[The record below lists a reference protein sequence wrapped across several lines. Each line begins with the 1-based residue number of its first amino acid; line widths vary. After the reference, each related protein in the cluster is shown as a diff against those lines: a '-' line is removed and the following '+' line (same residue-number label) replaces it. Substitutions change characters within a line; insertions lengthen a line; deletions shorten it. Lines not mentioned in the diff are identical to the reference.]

1 MLYKKGEYFL
11 IQDNNYKANK
21 FIGEIL
27 DQKERNLYLLNVYIF
42 PEDTK
47 DGRQYYMSQYE
58 VFLTSSEVLY
68 SFDKKNEV
76 KVEVTTIEEYIS
88 RKYISNEKVKYPLY
102 FKRQIYCCEKNIF
115 APDKLP
121 LICYC
126 QEIFNP
132 DKPFKKCVCGEVFHP
147 DCLLQSKSN
156 KCWSSSC
163 DFNCNQ
169 YLSEEEQIQ
178 KLKLLYGDIRK
189 GIDDINTEMGKDN
202 NNTKNLLN
210 KKKNRDT
217 KDENDNIEIFNR
229 TDILSNSTELNNS
242 VKNKDKD
249 KEKTIDI
256 KDEKKNKENIINK
269 EKRERAINIIYNNL
283 IKGKEIIKNDLSLL
297 EKYENCVNKEI
308 YNYIK
313 TDEEMFLLFQLK
325 QLSEKIEDNLYK
337 LYSNNQSSY
346 LNFLQYFNQCKHNST
361 DLLIK
366 IIFGE
371 LSPEYVSRFTEY
383 DFMSDEQKKKQELKK
398 NSELNKMIIKNDDSD
413 LIFTLNKGRML
424 SEKEI
429 YNDEKNNMNDL
440 WNRNDEKNLDGL
452 KNQKTIH
459 YEEKIKEK
467 QKQFPNMNIDD
478 VKMLLQL
485 TEPNEEVIEKK
496 LNDLIQENFE
506 LNEQNNFFEKRK
518 ITLEKEARKIIN
530 KEEKDKKKKI
540 KDNIYNINDKIDKNK
555 MENIIQD
562 ISFDIKYL

>member
-115 APDKLP
+115 IPGELP

-169 YLSEEEQIQ
+169 FLSEEEQIQ

-313 TDEEMFLLFQLK
+313 TGEEMFLLFQLK

-383 DFMSDEQKKKQELKK
+383 DFMSDEQKKKRELKK
-398 NSELNKMIIKNDDSD
+398 NSELNKMRIKNDDSD

-518 ITLEKEARKIIN
+518 IILEKEAKKIIN

>member
-115 APDKLP
+115 IPGELP

-132 DKPFKKCVCGEVFHP
+132 DKPFKKCVCDVIFHP

-169 YLSEEEQIQ
+169 FLSEEEQIQ

-371 LSPEYVSRFTEY
+371 LSPEDVSRFTEY
-383 DFMSDEQKKKQELKK
+383 DFMSDEQKKKRELKK
-398 NSELNKMIIKNDDSD
+398 NSELNKMRIKNDDSD

-452 KNQKTIH
+452 KNQKTIL

-467 QKQFPNMNIDD
+467 LKQFPNMNNDD

-485 TEPNEEVIEKK
+485 TEPNEEDIEKK

-518 ITLEKEARKIIN
+518 IILEKEAKKIIN

>member
-115 APDKLP
+115 IPGELP

-132 DKPFKKCVCGEVFHP
+132 DKPFKKCVCDVIFHP

-169 YLSEEEQIQ
+169 FLSEEEQIQ

-371 LSPEYVSRFTEY
+371 LSPEDVSRFTEY
-383 DFMSDEQKKKQELKK
+383 DFMSDEQKKKRELKK
-398 NSELNKMIIKNDDSD
+398 NSELNKMRIKNDDSD

>member
-115 APDKLP
+115 IPGELP

-132 DKPFKKCVCGEVFHP
+132 DKPFKKCVCDVIFHP

-169 YLSEEEQIQ
+169 FLSEEEQIQ

-242 VKNKDKD
+242 VKNKDI
-249 KEKTIDI
+249 EKAIDI
-256 KDEKKNKENIINK
+256 KDEKKNKDNIINK

-452 KNQKTIH
+452 KNQKTIL

-467 QKQFPNMNIDD
+467 LKQFPNMNNDD

-485 TEPNEEVIEKK
+485 TEPNEEDIEKK

-518 ITLEKEARKIIN
+518 IILEKEAKKIIN

>member
-1 MLYKKGEYFL
+1 M
-11 IQDNNYKANK
+11 
-21 FIGEIL
+21 
-27 DQKERNLYLLNVYIF
+27 
-42 PEDTK
+42 
-47 DGRQYYMSQYE
+47 
-58 VFLTSSEVLY
+58 
-68 SFDKKNEV
+68 
-76 KVEVTTIEEYIS
+76 
-88 RKYISNEKVKYPLY
+88 
-102 FKRQIYCCEKNIF
+102 
-115 APDKLP
+115 
-121 LICYC
+121 
-126 QEIFNP
+126 
-132 DKPFKKCVCGEVFHP
+132 
-147 DCLLQSKSN
+147 
-156 KCWSSSC
+156 
-163 DFNCNQ
+163 
-169 YLSEEEQIQ
+169 SEEEQIQ

-242 VKNKDKD
+242 VKNKDI
-249 KEKTIDI
+249 EKAIDI
-256 KDEKKNKENIINK
+256 KDEKKNKDNIINK

-313 TDEEMFLLFQLK
+313 TGEEMFLLFQLK

-485 TEPNEEVIEKK
+485 TEPNEEDIEKK

>member
-115 APDKLP
+115 IPGELP

-132 DKPFKKCVCGEVFHP
+132 DKPFKKCVCDVIFHP

-169 YLSEEEQIQ
+169 FLSEEEQIQ

-297 EKYENCVNKEI
+297 EKYENCINKEI

-313 TDEEMFLLFQLK
+313 TGEEMFLLFQLK

-371 LSPEYVSRFTEY
+371 LSPEDVSRFTEY

-398 NSELNKMIIKNDDSD
+398 NSELNKMRIKNDDSD

-452 KNQKTIH
+452 KNQKTIL

-467 QKQFPNMNIDD
+467 LKQFPNMNNDD

-485 TEPNEEVIEKK
+485 TEPNEEDIEKK

-518 ITLEKEARKIIN
+518 IILEKEAKKIIN

>member
-115 APDKLP
+115 IPGELP

-452 KNQKTIH
+452 KNQKTIL

-467 QKQFPNMNIDD
+467 LKQFPNMNNDD

-485 TEPNEEVIEKK
+485 TEPNEEDIEKK